1 MSGADTNTAGGA
13 AGTNSFNGLRVIAFE
28 SRMAAETRALIERYG
43 GRAMVAP
50 SMREVPLEDNQAALD
65 WASHVLKDEFDCVI
79 FLTGVGTR
87 ELFRVIASR
96 YPPEEVVAAL
106 KRITTVAR
114 GPKPVAAM
122 RELGFVP
129 TIVGA

>member
-1 MSGADTNTAGGA
+1 M
-13 AGTNSFNGLRVIAFE
+13 V
-28 SRMAAETRALIERYG
+28 AETRALIERCG
-43 GRAMVAP
+43 GRGTVAP

-65 WASHVLKDEFDCVI
+65 WASHVLKDEFDCAI

-96 YPPEEVVAAL
+96 YTQGDVVAAL

-114 GPKPVAAM
+114 GPAGRGDARTGVRADD
-122 RELGFVP
+122 R
-129 TIVGA
+129 GAGAEYMA